1 MYLYST
7 FCVLVKTGMTSR
19 INQISLKMNRISL
32 LILFL
37 FSALCG
43 HAETDSISS
52 VSYST
57 RKYTLTELIPEAG
70 LRSSPLLEVF
80 KGLHPEKIRDV
91 YHQNRLESDSTL
103 AAKQLEPVWWR
114 SLLYQ
119 AGNFFRQKS
128 LTPMSV
134 LAILTPIL
142 LLVIIGISI
151 VWIVMIFIL
160 PSGISQAERPET
172 DMIEAEVAVSD
183 DEPVLDN
190 E

>member
-1 MYLYST
+1 
-7 FCVLVKTGMTSR
+7 
-19 INQISLKMNRISL
+19 
-32 LILFL
+32 
-37 FSALCG
+37 
-43 HAETDSISS
+43 
-52 VSYST
+52 
-57 RKYTLTELIPEAG
+57 
-70 LRSSPLLEVF
+70 
-80 KGLHPEKIRDV
+80 
-91 YHQNRLESDSTL
+91 
-103 AAKQLEPVWWR
+103 
-114 SLLYQ
+114 
-119 AGNFFRQKS
+119 
-128 LTPMSV
+128 MSV